1 MAALEGEDLHLP
13 QYHHNT
19 ALLPRPI
26 LCSEKREQLLSSFLL
41 DFSLHS
47 MDNCL
52 AHLPLEEVSS
62 EMNLF
67 VLYFIVYALI
77 GTAIAFFSRRM
88 GVKSTREYYTAGG
101 RMGALLSGATY
112 AATTYSAFMMI
123 GLVGMSY
130 STGSG
135 ALGFELLYLLSTV
148 AILATLGFE
157 IWKKSKEKM
166 WISPSQMIGDLYS
179 SSLLSK
185 IVSLVFLFAMV
196 PYISAQIMGLGVI
209 FQMGGMSYAAA
220 VISSGIIVASWIV
233 IAGMWSLATTDL
245 YNALLMLGGGII
257 FFSSVAG
264 MALSF
269 GGFAEISREL
279 SRSGY
284 LGITGFWS
292 FPTFLSY
299 TIPWMFFAITNPQ
312 VVSRLF
318 IQKDERAYK
327 LGASF
332 FASFGLFYTLLSVSI
347 GLLARFLALEGAL
360 PGNLMRDYLT
370 PTLLTLMSP
379 SISGIIAISIIAA
392 AVSTANGIII
402 SVSSSIF
409 TEFLHGKKKLAYSA
423 ALDLALTFIAS
434 AATYLKPS
442 YIVELSVITSLF
454 LLPLA
459 PITIVGLK
467 AERYIGRASRLSAAA
482 TLIIGDVLAFLALK
496 AVGASAVF
504 TSRFLGL
511 PISALVLLISSAAVA
526 IGLLFDAITK
536 KRGVQNG

>member
-1 MAALEGEDLHLP
+1 
-13 QYHHNT
+13 
-19 ALLPRPI
+19 
-26 LCSEKREQLLSSFLL
+26 
-41 DFSLHS
+41 
-47 MDNCL
+47 
-52 AHLPLEEVSS
+52 
-62 EMNLF
+62 MNLF
-67 VLYFIVYALI
+67 ILYFVIYALI
-77 GTAIAFFSRRM
+77 GTAIAFLSRRV
-88 GVKSTREYYTAGG
+88 GVKSTREYYIAGG
-101 RMGALLSGATY
+101 RMGALLSGAAY

-135 ALGFELLYLLSTV
+135 ALGFELIYLLSTV

-157 IWKKSKEKM
+157 IWKKSKEKT

-209 FQMGGMSYAAA
+209 FQMGGMSYTAA

-233 IAGMWSLATTDL
+233 LAGMWSLATTDL

-257 FFSSVAG
+257 FFSSAAG

-279 SRSGY
+279 SKSGY

-299 TIPWMFFAITNPQ
+299 TIPWMFFALTNPQ

-327 LGASF
+327 LGALF

-347 GLLARFLALEGAL
+347 GLLARFLALKGAL
-360 PGNLMRDYLT
+360 PGNLPRDYLT
-370 PTLLTLMSP
+370 PTLLTMMSP
-379 SISGIIAISIIAA
+379 SISGIIAISIVAA

-409 TEFLHGKKKLAYSA
+409 TEFLHGKKNLAYSA
-423 ALDLALTFIAS
+423 ALDLALAFIAS
-434 AATYLKPS
+434 IAAYLRPA

-459 PITIVGLK
+459 PITIAGLK
-467 AERYIGRASRLSAAA
+467 AESYIRRASRLSAAA
-482 TLIIGDVLAFLALK
+482 ALIVGDVLAFLALK

-504 TSRFLGL
+504 TSEFLGL

-526 IGLLFDAITK
+526 IGVLFDISSK
-536 KRGVQNG
+536 KRGVQKG